1 MTDKKKH
8 ITKFNNQKK
17 LVSAAAMLLVS
28 VLMLGL
34 STYAWFTM
42 SRELEVT
49 GIQMTATAPENVQIS
64 LGELGNDGELS
75 SGTGII
81 KTGTATDPGTARN
94 SSDWSTSCDIS
105 KYYTFGHLFPASS
118 TNGADIFATAGAAGE
133 GRTLKSDATFFQANT
148 TAGYY
153 ATLHAYTS
161 AEKNSATVTSTWT
174 GTRAT
179 SYNDTGD
186 DGYYVDIPVW
196 FRTNST
202 TGTQLTVVGYVTNSN
217 NSITDKTDNS
227 DIYKAVRVA
236 VLNADGSAN
245 GGLVDLQNATAFATT
260 TTNSIID
267 SYNYN
272 TRTTGSSD
280 VNAVSGLGTGD
291 KGAWASVEMINPTG
305 DSPETVVSLNTD
317 AQKGTGNGEYGGALK
332 KIIRIW
338 IEGEDK
344 QCYNANAGQNFKI
357 ALKFQ

>member
-1 MTDKKKH
+1 M
-8 ITKFNNQKK
+8 
-17 LVSAAAMLLVS
+17 
-28 VLMLGL
+28 
-34 STYAWFTM
+34 
-42 SRELEVT
+42 
-49 GIQMTATAPENVQIS
+49 
-64 LGELGNDGELS
+64 
-75 SGTGII
+75 
-81 KTGTATDPGTARN
+81 
-94 SSDWSTSCDIS
+94 
-105 KYYTFGHLFPASS
+105 
-118 TNGADIFATAGAAGE
+118 
-133 GRTLKSDATFFQANT
+133 
-148 TAGYY
+148 
-153 ATLHAYTS
+153 
-161 AEKNSATVTSTWT
+161 
-174 GTRAT
+174 
-179 SYNDTGD
+179 
-186 DGYYVDIPVW
+186 
-196 FRTNST
+196 
-202 TGTQLTVVGYVTNSN
+202 TVVGYVTNSN